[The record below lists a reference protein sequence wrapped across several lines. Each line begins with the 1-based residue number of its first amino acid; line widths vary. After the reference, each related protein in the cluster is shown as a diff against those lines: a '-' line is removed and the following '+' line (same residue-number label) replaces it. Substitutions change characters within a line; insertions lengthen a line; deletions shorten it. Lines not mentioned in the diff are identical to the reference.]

1 MMKKKISSDHGSQS
15 VYYEKYYESINVRG
29 GGIGSRAFK
38 QLHEAMEKPYNKEYF
53 GRVLEI
59 GAGTGEHL
67 DFVKHEYDEYL
78 LTDIRKPILAGPWTN
93 NPKILCIEANAET
106 LPFEDQSF
114 DRIICTC
121 LLHHVERP
129 EKVLDE
135 ILRLLK
141 LDGKV
146 MIYLTCDPGLMT
158 RLVRR
163 LTTHRAAEKAGYR
176 GFELL
181 MAREHRNHIG
191 SLLTLIKFVFR
202 DRQVKIKW
210 VPFLFPSWNLNGSVI
225 IHIS

>member
-1 MMKKKISSDHGSQS
+1 M
-15 VYYEKYYESINVRG
+15 
-29 GGIGSRAFK
+29 
-38 QLHEAMEKPYNKEYF
+38 
-53 GRVLEI
+53 
-59 GAGTGEHL
+59 
-67 DFVKHEYDEYL
+67 
-78 LTDIRKPILAGPWTN
+78 
-93 NPKILCIEANAET
+93 
-106 LPFEDQSF
+106 
-114 DRIICTC
+114 
-121 LLHHVERP
+121 ERP

-141 LDGKV
+141 SDGKA